1 MDFIVLKHVI
11 VQVTY
16 PMVVILERVNVD
28 VNQVIMVNDVKQVR

>member
-11 VQVTY
+11 VQVNY
-16 PMVVILERVNVD
+16 PMVVIFVRVNVD